1 MVGWLALVVVLVLPS
16 SSSDDRWSDEWVPR
30 TVSCVRMDTIKLVYW
45 EPPRGLTSKPVS
57 VSRSHPIPSQ
67 HKDTLEEGYFRM
79 WSLICWR
86 ELGRRWTG
94 TDRPDRGV
102 STRWAPNSHPLAAFI
117 YVSTQPWW
125 NRWADQ
131 VRRKSTHQ
139 KETQLAIIVV
149 IGSVLKWIQVG
160 IK

>member
-1 MVGWLALVVVLVLPS
+1 MVGWLGWLLLWFS
-16 SSSDDRWSDEWVPR
+16 SSSHHPLLTIVGRMNEYHVL
-30 TVSCVRMDTIKLVYW
+30 CLYVRMDTIKLVYW

-94 TDRPDRGV
+94 TDRPRSEYEMSAQFTPSCRV
-102 STRWAPNSHPLAAFI
+102 YLCK
-117 YVSTQPWW
+117 PWW
-125 NRWADQ
+125 NRWANQ